1 MAEEAKLAAEAKAA
15 AEQLKKIFIKKMQN
29 IVPKSC
35 FFVTI
40 SSEMQILIFLIFL
53 QWLSKFQ
60 KNRFRLKKEQE
71 EKRKKEEAERMKEL
85 ESQKKGLARQQTSNL
100 DAKQLKRGSTKAGI
114 FRSMTSN
121 VSADK
126 TDGSGGAKKEMSR
139 EKTDDSSSSSSSSDD
154 SHAERERERQR
165 EAAARR
171 GSIRRNSAEHILGLI
186 FIFLAPKPPKSH
198 RNSWFLLKIHSNSIF
213 SSLEIPK
220 KSF

>member
-1 MAEEAKLAAEAKAA
+1 
-15 AEQLKKIFIKKMQN
+15 
-29 IVPKSC
+29 
-35 FFVTI
+35 
-40 SSEMQILIFLIFL
+40 
-53 QWLSKFQ
+53 
-60 KNRFRLKKEQE
+60 
-71 EKRKKEEAERMKEL
+71 MKEL

-171 GSIRRNSAEHILGLI
+171 GSIRRNSAEHILGSQRKSMHGGGHTSRVSVMYRLI
-186 FIFLAPKPPKSH
+186 SHHTTFIQPFITH
-198 RNSWFLLKIHSNSIF
+198 HKINQNFDVF
-213 SSLEIPK
+213 SK
-220 KSF
+220 